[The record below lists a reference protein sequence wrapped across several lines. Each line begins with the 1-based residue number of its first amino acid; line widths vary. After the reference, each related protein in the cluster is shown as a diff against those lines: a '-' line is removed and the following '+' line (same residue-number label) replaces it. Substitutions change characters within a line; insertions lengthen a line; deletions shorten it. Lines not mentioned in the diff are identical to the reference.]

1 MPELTVRGTES
12 VELEVIASSLEDA
25 LAAQEGGASRLE
37 VAVRLDQAGLT
48 PPLAL
53 VRQIAERVSL
63 PARIMVR
70 ERADFVLSDSAELE
84 TLKQRGRAFAA
95 LGVEGLV
102 IGYVKGGRLDL
113 ETVARILEA
122 APAARVTLH
131 HAIEMTA
138 DPVQALRD
146 LGAFPN
152 VDRALV
158 RGGNGTLVERV
169 DRLRHYARA
178 LGPGRRLMVGGNLT
192 LEALGPMR
200 RGTGL
205 SAFHLGRAVRTP
217 EEASGGVNAAK
228 VRRAVELI
236 NAAI

>member
-1 MPELTVRGTES
+1 MPEPTVHGKES
-12 VELEVIASSLEDA
+12 VSLEVIASSLEDA
-25 LAAQEGGASRLE
+25 LAAEEGGASRLE

-48 PPLAL
+48 PPLDL
-53 VRQIAERVSL
+53 VRQIAERVPL

-70 ERADFVLSDSAELE
+70 ERADFGLSDTAEVA
-84 TLKQRGRAFAA
+84 TLRQRARAFAA

-102 IGYVKGGRLDL
+102 VGYVKDGRLDL
-113 ETVARILEA
+113 ETVGRILEA

-131 HAIEMTA
+131 HAIEMTG
-138 DPVQALRD
+138 DPLQALRD

-158 RGGNGTLVERV
+158 RGGNGTLAERV

-178 LGPGRRLMVGGNLT
+178 LGPGCRLMVGGNLT

-217 EEASGGVNAAK
+217 EEPSGSVDATK
-228 VRRAVELI
+228 VRQAVELLK
-236 NAAI
+236 AAI